1 MPVADA
7 AGDEIV
13 ELVGRH
19 LFVRRTPSDPQE
31 QPVAAPMIA
40 VQMHAISTRTKKRD
54 RTPVESKDRWHFP
67 AWGDGEGLVAPFRN
81 AMLGDESVD
90 DRVDCPAYGVHAA
103 TRHQFDPLLADSK
116 DITEASQHV
125 GIVATQESEP
135 GVPGCERH
143 DARRIKAV

>member
-31 QPVAAPMIA
+31 QPVAALMIA
-40 VQMHAISTRTKKRD
+40 VQMHSISTRTKKRN
-54 RTPVESKDRWHFP
+54 RTAVESKDRWHLP

-81 AMLGDESVD
+81 AVLGDESVD
-90 DRVDCPAYGVHAA
+90 DRVDGLAYGVHAA
-103 TRHQFDPLLADSK
+103 IGHQFDALLADGK
-116 DITEASQHV
+116 DIA
-125 GIVATQESEP
+125 
-135 GVPGCERH
+135 
-143 DARRIKAV
+143 